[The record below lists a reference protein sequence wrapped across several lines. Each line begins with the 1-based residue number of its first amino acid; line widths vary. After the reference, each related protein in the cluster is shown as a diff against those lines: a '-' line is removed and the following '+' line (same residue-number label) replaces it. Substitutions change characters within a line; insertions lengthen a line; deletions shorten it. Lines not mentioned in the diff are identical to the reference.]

1 MKTKQPYKQNFYKPV
16 NAQKYIGNGMPFYRS
31 GMELRFM
38 RWCDK
43 NPNVLK
49 WSSESV
55 VVPYMNPI
63 DHKMHRYFIDNVV
76 VIKEGDA
83 IKKYLVEIKPE
94 CQTKPPSKHGNK
106 KESTILY
113 ENATWLI
120 NNSKWEAAKKYA
132 QSIGYEFLIITEKQL
147 P

>member
-1 MKTKQPYKQNFYKPV
+1 MKAKQPYKQNFYKPV

-31 GMELRFM
+31 GMELKFM

-55 VVPYMNPI
+55 IVPYVSPI
-63 DHKMHRYFIDNVV
+63 DHRVHRYFIDNAV
-76 VIKEGDA
+76 VIKEGNV
-83 IKKYLVEIKPE
+83 IKKYLVEVKPE
-94 CQTKPPSKHGNK
+94 SQTKSPSKHGNK

-132 QSIGYEFLIITEKQL
+132 QSIGYEFLIITEKHL

>member
-1 MKTKQPYKQNFYKPV
+1 MKAKQPYKQNFYKPV

-31 GMELRFM
+31 GMELKFM

-55 VVPYMNPI
+55 IVPYVSPI
-63 DHKMHRYFIDNVV
+63 DHRVHRYFIDNAV
-76 VIKEGDA
+76 VIKEGNV
-83 IKKYLVEIKPE
+83 IKKYLVEVKPE
-94 CQTKPPSKHGNK
+94 SQTKPPSKHGNK

-132 QSIGYEFLIITEKQL
+132 QNIGYEFLIITEKHL

>member
-16 NAQKYIGNGMPFYRS
+16 NAQKYVGNGMPFYRS
-31 GMELRFM
+31 GMELKFM

-55 VVPYMNPI
+55 IVPYVSPI
-63 DHKMHRYFIDNVV
+63 DHRVHRYFIDNAV
-76 VIKEGDA
+76 VIKEGNVV
-83 IKKYLVEIKPE
+83 KKYLVEVKPE
-94 CQTKPPSKHGNK
+94 SQTKPPSKHGNK

-132 QSIGYEFLIITEKQL
+132 QSIGYEFLIITEKHL

>member
-31 GMELRFM
+31 GMELKFM

-55 VVPYMNPI
+55 IVPYVSPI
-63 DHKMHRYFIDNVV
+63 DHRVHRYFIDNAV
-76 VIKEGDA
+76 VIKEGNVV
-83 IKKYLVEIKPE
+83 KKYLVEVKPE
-94 CQTKPPSKHGNK
+94 SQTKPPSKHGNK

-132 QSIGYEFLIITEKQL
+132 QSIGYEFLIITEKHL

>member
-1 MKTKQPYKQNFYKPV
+1 MKAKQPYKQNFYKPV

-31 GMELRFM
+31 GMELKFM

-49 WSSESV
+49 WGSESV
-55 VVPYMNPI
+55 IVPYVSPI
-63 DHKMHRYFIDNVV
+63 DHRVHRYFIDNAV
-76 VIKEGDA
+76 VIKEGNV
-83 IKKYLVEIKPE
+83 IKKYLVEVKPE
-94 CQTKPPSKHGNK
+94 SQTKPPSKHGNK

-132 QSIGYEFLIITEKQL
+132 QSIGYEFLIITEKHL